1 MQNVKFHIIEENSK
15 GRLDW
20 GGDKTPTP
28 IPYRTT
34 VVFFLS
40 RTKKGKFVKKIK
52 KNPAIRLLGI
62 AVSSDET

>member
-20 GGDKTPTP
+20 GGGDKTPTP
-28 IPYRTT
+28 IPYRPK

-40 RTKKGKFVKKIK
+40 KTKKGKFVKKNQNKSCYKI
-52 KNPAIRLLGI
+52 IRN
-62 AVSSDET
+62 SCFFR